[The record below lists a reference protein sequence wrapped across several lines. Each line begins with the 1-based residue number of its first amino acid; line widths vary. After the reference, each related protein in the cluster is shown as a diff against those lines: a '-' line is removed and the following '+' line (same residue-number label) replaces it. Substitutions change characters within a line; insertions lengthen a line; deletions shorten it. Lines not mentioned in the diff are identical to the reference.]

1 MVVKRRPS
9 LQVQNDVF
17 YFFFFKVDLG
27 SANLEDLK
35 ADPGGGGEGEGSDA
49 IVMVSCKVINT
60 IFLMQ
65 RS

>member
-1 MVVKRRPS
+1 MMSFTKE
-9 LQVQNDVF
+9 
-17 YFFFFKVDLG
+17 KVDLG
-27 SANLEDLK
+27 SANLEDSK
-35 ADPGGGGEGEGSDA
+35 ADPGGGVGGGGGGEGSDA